1 MKELWASGNK
11 KPSRLKARKKMAIR
25 QFSNLLCDGRPGI
38 IASTS
43 AMLIRLSCILSF
55 SGVTINIFMIVKL
68 KQLDRSELSLP
79 LLKNIVAQSSCSF
92 VSRKRQCLEKLRH

>member
-1 MKELWASGNK
+1 MKFYRPGLSSAILIYIFRGDINPIHNLTMKEPWALGNK
-11 KPSRLKARKKMAIR
+11 KPSRLKARKKLAIR

-55 SGVTINIFMIVKL
+55 SGVTINIFMTVRL
-68 KQLDRSELSLP
+68 
-79 LLKNIVAQSSCSF
+79 N
-92 VSRKRQCLEKLRH
+92 